1 MDVIRRTNCD
11 LKGGIVMQLLSIKN
25 LHAEVE
31 EKQIL
36 SGVDLEIGLGEIHVI
51 MGLNGA
57 GKSTL
62 ANVLMGHPNYEV
74 TEGEVVFGGEDLLD
88 MSVDERAR
96 SGLFMSF
103 QHPQEVP
110 GVTLS
115 NFIRTA
121 KREIT
126 GEPVSMLTF
135 GASLNQKLKRI
146 NMKPEYLERSLNQG
160 FSGGEKKKSEILQMA
175 MLEPK
180 LAVLDET
187 DSGLDIDAIR
197 VVYEEIQNLAQA
209 DNSIIIITHYNKI
222 LDYIKPDAIHVLVD
236 GKIVASGDRTLADRI
251 EAEGYDIFK

>member
-1 MDVIRRTNCD
+1 MS
-11 LKGGIVMQLLSIKN
+11 LLSIKN

-31 EKQIL
+31 DKKIL
-36 SGVDLEIGLGEIHVI
+36 SGLDLNIGLGEIHVI
-51 MGLNGA
+51 MGPNGA

-62 ANVLMGHPNYEV
+62 ANVLMGHPNYDV
-74 TEGEVVFGGEDLLD
+74 TEGQVTFNGENLLE
-88 MSVDERAR
+88 MSVDERAK

-126 GEPVSMLTF
+126 GQPVQMLTY
-135 GASLNQKLKRI
+135 GASLKQKLKQL
-146 NMKPEYLERSLNQG
+146 NMREEYLDRSLNQG
-160 FSGGEKKKSEILQMA
+160 FSGGEKKKSEVLQMA

-197 VVYEEIQNLAQA
+197 IVYEEIQHLSKE

-236 GKIVASGDRTLADRI
+236 GKIVTSGDRSLADRI
-251 EAEGYDIFK
+251 ERDGYDIFK

>member
-1 MDVIRRTNCD
+1 MS
-11 LKGGIVMQLLSIKN
+11 LLSIKN

-31 EKQIL
+31 DKNIL
-36 SGVDLEIGLGEIHVI
+36 SGLDLTIGLGEIHVI
-51 MGLNGA
+51 MGPNGA

-62 ANVLMGHPNYEV
+62 ANVLMGHPNYDV
-74 TEGEVVFGGEDLLD
+74 TEGQVTFDGENLLE
-88 MSVDERAR
+88 MSVDERAK

-126 GEPVSMLTF
+126 GQPVQMLTY
-135 GASLNQKLKRI
+135 GASLKQKLNRL
-146 NMKPEYLERSLNQG
+146 NMREDYLDRSLNQG
-160 FSGGEKKKSEILQMA
+160 FSGGEKKKSEVLQMA

-197 VVYEEIQNLAQA
+197 IVYEEIQHLSKA

-236 GKIVASGDRTLADRI
+236 GKIVASGDRSLADRI
-251 EAEGYDIFK
+251 ERDGYDIFK

>member
-1 MDVIRRTNCD
+1 MS
-11 LKGGIVMQLLSIKN
+11 LLSIKN

-31 EKQIL
+31 DKKIL
-36 SGVDLEIGLGEIHVI
+36 SGLDLTIGLGEIHVI
-51 MGLNGA
+51 MGPNGA

-62 ANVLMGHPNYEV
+62 ANVLMGHPNYDV
-74 TEGEVVFGGEDLLD
+74 TEGQVTFDGENLLE
-88 MSVDERAR
+88 MSVDERAK

-126 GEPVSMLTF
+126 GQPVQMLTY
-135 GASLNQKLKRI
+135 GASLKQKLNRL
-146 NMKPEYLERSLNQG
+146 NMREDYLDRSLNQG
-160 FSGGEKKKSEILQMA
+160 FSGGEKKKSEVLQMA

-197 VVYEEIQNLAQA
+197 IVYEEIQHLSKA

-236 GKIVASGDRTLADRI
+236 GKIVASGDRSLADRI
-251 EAEGYDIFK
+251 EQDGYDIFK

>member
-1 MDVIRRTNCD
+1 MS
-11 LKGGIVMQLLSIKN
+11 LLSIKN

-31 EKQIL
+31 DKKIL
-36 SGVDLEIGLGEIHVI
+36 SGLDLTIGLGEIHVI
-51 MGLNGA
+51 MGPNGA

-62 ANVLMGHPNYEV
+62 ANVLMGHPNYDV
-74 TEGEVVFGGEDLLD
+74 TEGQVTFDGENLLE
-88 MSVDERAR
+88 MSVDERAK

-126 GEPVSMLTF
+126 GQPVQMLTY
-135 GASLNQKLKRI
+135 GASLKQKLNRL
-146 NMKPEYLERSLNQG
+146 NMREDYLDRSLNQG
-160 FSGGEKKKSEILQMA
+160 FSGGEKKKSEVLQMA

-197 VVYEEIQNLAQA
+197 IVYEEIQHLSKA

-236 GKIVASGDRTLADRI
+236 GKIVASGDRSLADRI
-251 EAEGYDIFK
+251 ERDGYDIFK